1 MDAMADTVGQD
12 RWDMKERVD
21 EGEKA
26 PITRD

>member
-12 RWDMKERVD
+12 RWDMKERVG

-26 PITRD
+26 PGRP